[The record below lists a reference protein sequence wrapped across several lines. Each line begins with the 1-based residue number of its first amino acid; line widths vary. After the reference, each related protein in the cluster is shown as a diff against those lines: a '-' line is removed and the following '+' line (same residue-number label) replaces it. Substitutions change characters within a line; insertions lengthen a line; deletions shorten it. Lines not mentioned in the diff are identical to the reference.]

1 VRQLDFP
8 KITLRCHG
16 ELAKRRLSAFTS
28 FSLPFWVEK
37 GGSATLRAVA
47 GYVRKAVR
55 KAAERFRQRCSGVV
69 AAPNGE
75 KLL

>member
-1 VRQLDFP
+1 MRQLDFP